1 MNMEYLVVA
10 ILSEMSSIHE
20 DLIVDSKKGGARYK
34 YYMGKLEGLMFALER
49 TQDTEREAE
58 ILGKSYMGKLHR
70 YGHLI
75 DIDTFA
81 RFKETIHEAVAEYER
96 SA

>member
-1 MNMEYLVVA
+1 MKYLEVA
-10 ILSEMSSIHE
+10 ILAEIAETRGEMAEH
-20 DLIVDSKKGGARYK
+20 LPNWK
-34 YYMGKLEGLMFALER
+34 YYKGKLDGLMFALER
-49 TQDTEREAE
+49 TQDTEREVE

-70 YGHLI
+70 YSHLI

>member
-1 MNMEYLVVA
+1 MTHLEVA
-10 ILSEMSSIHE
+10 ILASIAETKWEMAQNRE
-20 DLIVDSKKGGARYK
+20 NWK
-34 YYMGKLEGLMFALER
+34 YCRGKLDGLMFALER

>member
-34 YYMGKLEGLMFALER
+34 YYMGKLEGLKFALER
-49 TQDTEREAE
+49 TQDTEREVE
-58 ILGKSYMGKLHR
+58 ILTKHYSGILRRNAHQ
-70 YGHLI
+70 L
-75 DIDTFA
+75 DIDT
-81 RFKETIHEAVAEYER
+81 RVQFKKLISQAIHEYER

>member
-1 MNMEYLVVA
+1 MTA
-10 ILSEMSSIHE
+10 IPS
-20 DLIVDSKKGGARYK
+20 GASWRISRPTAAFLT
-34 YYMGKLEGLMFALER
+34 GSLDDGLMFALER
-49 TQDTEREAE
+49 TQDTGREAE
-58 ILGKSYMGKLHR
+58 ILGKSYMGRLHR
-70 YGHLI
+70 DGHLI

>member
-1 MNMEYLVVA
+1 MKEHITLA
-10 ILSEMSSIHE
+10 LLAKIAQTRGELARE
-20 DLIVDSKKGGARYK
+20 DKTNWSYNR
-34 YYMGKLEGLMFALER
+34 GKLDGLMFALER

-58 ILGKSYMGKLHR
+58 ILGKSYMGRLHR